1 MKAYRPPRS
10 SVSVHIDSLS
20 DNVESYIGF
29 NVSVRLQDARMTARY
44 VLLTHY
50 GQGSLNTMRD
60 YMLTLSVRYHT
71 LMGVDAADG

>member
-20 DNVESYIGF
+20 DNVESYIGL
-29 NVSVRLQDARMTARY
+29 NMSVRLQDARMTALY

-50 GQGSLNTMRD
+50 GQVPLNTMRY
-60 YMLTLSVRYHT
+60 YMLTLSVKYYT
-71 LMGVDAADG
+71 LT